1 MAGNPGTRGQVSG
14 LRQEPAEV
22 WLVEGRP
29 ARFAW
34 RGRQFTVLAV
44 IERPASESADSGERQ
59 CWRVMAAPAR
69 DVRPAAYL
77 LCLDPATGRWQV
89 SPDGD

>member
-1 MAGNPGTRGQVSG
+1 MRGQVSG
-14 LRQEPAEV
+14 LRQDPAEV

-34 RGRQFTVLAV
+34 RGRQFTVLAI
-44 IERPASESADSGERQ
+44 IERPASESADGADAGARQ

-77 LCLDPATGRWQV
+77 LCVDPATGRWQV
-89 SPDGD
+89 SPAGD